1 MKTAKKIMMTILCGL
16 IIVMCVNNLFVAR
29 LEFNFINVATDVFGI
44 VASIFAIISVYNKK
58 FTSHKSFKIILFL
71 LIVAVAAI
79 SGYSGYKNGNAMMMV
94 LAALF
99 LAIGF
104 RLIVILKTQQKIR
117 QQIMQEQQKNNK

>member
-1 MKTAKKIMMTILCGL
+1 MKTAKKILMTVLCGL

-29 LEFNFINVATDVFGI
+29 LNFNVVNVATDIFGI

-58 FTSHKSFKIILFL
+58 FTSHTSFKIILFL
-71 LIVAVAAI
+71 LIVAVAGI
-79 SGYSGYKNGNAMMMV
+79 SGYSGYKNHNGIMMI

-104 RLIVILKTQQKIR
+104 RLIVILKTQKRIREKIE
-117 QQIMQEQQKNNK
+117 EQQKNNN